1 MAVQQDFRVKK
12 GLFVNESSNVVGNS
26 AVGGNMTITGTI
38 AVSNNTTMGGTLNV
52 SRATT
57 LSNTLAVV
65 GTTTVTG
72 ATTLANT
79 LNTTGAVSL
88 ANTLGVTGATTLSST
103 LLVQGASTVNNTLT
117 VAGTLSTTGATT
129 LSNTLSAAGATTL
142 SSTLSTT
149 GVATFANT
157 LSATGAT
164 TLSNTLSTS
173 GAATFLNT
181 LLVQG
186 ATTVNNNLVVANT
199 LTVTRAATLA
209 NTLGVTGAAT
219 FANTL
224 SVTGAL
230 TVGGNLTVSGS
241 LTYINT
247 TALNIGDA
255 VIALNAELGA
265 VAPTENA
272 GLEVNRGTSANSYI
286 YWNETNDRWEA
297 TGNASL
303 AAANSEI
310 HIGGTGP
317 SNYTVDN
324 SNGSVLQDV
333 ALTFDSFGHVRTVAT
348 TTANLDTRYLSFSSV
363 VSDGVTV
370 AADLYN
376 DTLTLANGAGIA
388 VSADATTDTI
398 TFSHYDTSSAASIAI
413 DNSGGT
419 VLQDVAVTLDAY
431 GHITAVSAASANLD
445 TRYSQLS
452 FSTLAVSGQSN
463 VVADAI
469 ADTLK
474 LAGNNGITITTDAT
488 TDTVTFT
495 GPSKIPAWTTAR
507 TLTLGGDLTGNVT
520 FDGSANFTL
529 TAAVNDGSG
538 SGLDADLLDGQ
549 DGAYYRNATNINAG
563 TLDKARLPAS
573 VDTNTTG
580 NAATATKTTATA
592 PTGGSAELMRGA
604 MGGNDFFLIRIGG
617 NADAGWSEIATADNG
632 TEPIYVRQYTGDFV
646 SVVNEMK
653 LLDESGNTV
662 IPRTLKAITG
672 GVTVK
677 ETDCGIYP
685 GNGDSATQTINNMK
699 LTSWFGIGFGPS
711 ISNQAVPLGEY
722 SHWFNVRNGD
732 MGIRGTFTASQL
744 NGNAS
749 TATTLQTARTINS
762 VSFNGSANITVE
774 PYIETDS
781 SSATR
786 YLTFVDSITAGYQR
800 MNMDSGLTYNPATNL
815 LSATVTSDINE
826 VGKVVAFARSS
837 APSGFLKCNGAAVS
851 RTTYAALYAA
861 IGTTFGS
868 GDGSTT
874 FNVPDLRGEFV
885 RGWDDARGIDSGRT
899 FGSWQDGQNVSH
911 THSGT
916 TSSDAHT
923 HTWSGTTSSAGAHT
937 HTITVRQGDDLNW
950 DATPEIPGTDNFTAS
965 NTTYNS
971 TSSAGAHTHTVS
983 GTTSSDSHT
992 HTMTT
997 AASGGTE
1004 VRVRNRALLYCIKY

>member
-72 ATTLANT
+72 ATTLAK

-129 LSNTLSAAGATTL
+129 LSNTLSVAGATTL
-142 SSTLSTT
+142 SNTLSTT

-157 LSATGAT
+157 LSAVGAT

-241 LTYINT
+241 LTYVNT

-255 VIALNAELGA
+255 VIALNADLGA

-297 TGNASL
+297 TGNTSL
-303 AAANSEI
+303 TAANSEI

-317 SNYTVDN
+317 SNYTIDN

-363 VSDGVTV
+363 VSGGVTV

-431 GHITAVSAASANLD
+431 GHVTAVSAASANLD

-469 ADTLK
+469 ADTLT

-529 TAAVNDGSG
+529 TAAVVDDSHNHIISNVDGLQTALDEKLGLATGGTFSANVIIADSLFILTDNTDTTKRVVFDLSGISTGTTRTITIPDTSSTLVDLATTQTISGTKTFSG
-538 SGLDADLLDGQ
+538 SNQNFGSSTAAGTINLGY
-549 DGAYYRNATNINAG
+549 GATVSGATKTLNIGTGGVSGSTTNINLG
-563 TLDKARLPAS
+563 
-573 VDTNTTG
+573 
-580 NAATATKTTATA
+580 ATASAGLTTIN
-592 PTGGSAELMRGA
+592 S
-604 MGGNDFFLIRIGG
+604 
-617 NADAGWSEIATADNG
+617 
-632 TEPIYVRQYTGDFV
+632 
-646 SVVNEMK
+646 
-653 LLDESGNTV
+653 NTV
-662 IPRTLKAITG
+662 INSTG
-672 GVTVK
+672 
-677 ETDCGIYP
+677 Y
-685 GNGDSATQTINNMK
+685 
-699 LTSWFGIGFGPS
+699 
-711 ISNQAVPLGEY
+711 
-722 SHWFNVRNGD
+722 
-732 MGIRGTFTASQL
+732 
-744 NGNAS
+744 
-749 TATTLQTARTINS
+749 LQ
-762 VSFNGSANITVE
+762 
-774 PYIETDS
+774 
-781 SSATR
+781 
-786 YLTFVDSITAGYQR
+786 
-800 MNMDSGLTYNPATNL
+800 
-815 LSATVTSDINE
+815 
-826 VGKVVAFARSS
+826 VA
-837 APSGFLKCNGAAVS
+837 
-851 RTTYAALYAA
+851 
-861 IGTTFGS
+861 
-868 GDGSTT
+868 
-874 FNVPDLRGEFV
+874 
-885 RGWDDARGIDSGRT
+885 
-899 FGSWQDGQNVSH
+899 
-911 THSGT
+911 SGT
-916 TSSDAHT
+916 TAQR
-923 HTWSGTTSSAGAHT
+923 SAGANGHFRYNT
-937 HTITVRQGDDLNW
+937 TISAYEGYNAGVWVTFGEGARAGGAIYENANTIAQDYTITTGKNGL
-950 DATPEIPGTDNFTAS
+950 
-965 NTTYNS
+965 
-971 TSSAGAHTHTVS
+971 SAGPISVANGYTVTVPS
-983 GTTSSDSHT
+983 GSTW
-992 HTMTT
+992 
-997 AASGGTE
+997 
-1004 VRVRNRALLYCIKY
+1004 VIV